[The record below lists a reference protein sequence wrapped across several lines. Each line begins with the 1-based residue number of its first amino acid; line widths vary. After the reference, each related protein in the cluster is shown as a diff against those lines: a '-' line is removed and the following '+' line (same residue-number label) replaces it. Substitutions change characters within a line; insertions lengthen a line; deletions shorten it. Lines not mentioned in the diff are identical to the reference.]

1 MLARL
6 PVRWLGMGAVMLATV
21 LVGVADENELL
32 TAFVR
37 ITPKTDD
44 LVPMEATMRR
54 IAKQVVPCTVGI
66 QVGQNVEGSGVV
78 ISESGYVLTAAHVI
92 GRPGRNVMIRFPDGT
107 RVPGRTL
114 GIHTEADGGLVKI
127 TKEGKWPFAPMVTHE
142 DFPEPGDWC
151 LSTGHPG
158 GFQEDRTPPVRVGRI
173 IDVDKDTLRSD
184 CKIGRAHV

>member
-6 PVRWLGMGAVMLATV
+6 PGRWLGLGVVMLATV
-21 LVGVADENELL
+21 LVGVADENEVL

-37 ITPKTDD
+37 VTPKTDD

-78 ISESGYVLTAAHVI
+78 ISETGYILTAAHVI
-92 GRPGRNVMIRFPDGT
+92 GRPGRDVKIRFPDG
-107 RVPGRTL
+107 RKVSGRTL

-127 TKEGKWPFAPMVTHE
+127 TEEGEWPFAPMVTHE
-142 DFPEPGDWC
+142 DFPERGDWC

-158 GFQEDRTPPVRVGRI
+158 GFQEDRAPPVRIGRI
-173 IDVDKDTLRSD
+173 IDVAKNTSSD
-184 CKIGRAHV
+184 